1 MASATAKDVRSAL
14 FSEAWILGIG
24 FAVLAIPTLI
34 GLATKIWTRDNGAQG
49 PIVLA
54 TGAWLIWRE
63 MPALRR
69 AANPDRSALPFVVLA
84 FGCLTYIAG
93 RLTDYMT
100 IEAGGL
106 YLAGLALLEVK
117 FGAKALRRAWFPLL
131 YLAFTVPP
139 PDFLL
144 VALTAPLKQLVTFI
158 ATQGLQ
164 ATGLPIAHEGVTI
177 MVGPY
182 QLLVEDACSG
192 MNSLIGL
199 TAISLLY
206 IYLVRAASPA
216 YSILLTA
223 FVIPIAILANILR
236 IVALILITYFFGD
249 AVGQSF
255 IHMAAGIF
263 LFAMALLLVFGLDG
277 VLYPIAKR
285 WRLRA

>member
-1 MASATAKDVRSAL
+1 MASVTTKQVRSGL
-14 FSEAWILGIG
+14 FSEARVLGIG
-24 FAVLAIPTLI
+24 FAVLAVPTII

-63 MPALRR
+63 APALQR
-69 AANPDRSALPFVVLA
+69 AAKPDRSILPLAVLA
-84 FGCLTYIAG
+84 LGCLVYVAG
-93 RLTDYMT
+93 RVTDYMT

-106 YLAGLALLEVK
+106 YLAGLAVLEAK
-117 FGAKALRRAWFPLL
+117 FGARALRQAWFPLL

-144 VALTAPLKQLVTFI
+144 VEVTAPLKQLVTFI
-158 ATQGLQ
+158 ATHGLH
-164 ATGLPIAHEGVTI
+164 AVGLPIAHEGVTI
-177 MVGPY
+177 TVGPY

-216 YSILLTA
+216 YSMLLTA
-223 FVIPIAILANILR
+223 FVIPIAIVANILR
-236 IVALILITYFFGD
+236 IVALILITYYFGD

-255 IHMAAGIF
+255 IHMAAGVF

-277 VLYPIAKR
+277 VLYPITKR
-285 WRLRA
+285 WRRT

>member
-1 MASATAKDVRSAL
+1 MAIATTKSGRSDL
-14 FSEAWILGIG
+14 FSEVWVLGIG

-34 GLATKIWTRDNGAQG
+34 GLATNVWSRDNGAQG

-54 TGAWLIWRE
+54 TGAWLLWRE
-63 MPALRR
+63 APALRR
-69 AANPDRSALPFVVLA
+69 DASADRSFLPFALLA
-84 FGCLTYIAG
+84 VGCLVYVAG
-93 RLTDYMT
+93 RVTDYMT

-106 YLAGLALLEVK
+106 YLTGLAVLEAK
-117 FGAKALRRAWFPLL
+117 LGASALRNAWFPLL

-144 VALTAPLKQLVTFI
+144 VEVTAPLKQFVTFI
-158 ATQGLQ
+158 ATHGLQ
-164 ATGLPIAHEGVTI
+164 AVGLPIAHEGVTI
-177 MVGPY
+177 TIGPY

-223 FVIPIAILANILR
+223 FVVPIAIVANILR
-236 IVALILITYFFGD
+236 IVALILITYYFGD

-255 IHMAAGIF
+255 IHMAAGVF
-263 LFAMALLLVFGLDG
+263 LFAAALLLVFGLDG
-277 VLYPIAKR
+277 VLYPVFKR
-285 WRLRA
+285 WRRT

>member
-1 MASATAKDVRSAL
+1 MANATTKELRTGL
-14 FSEAWILGIG
+14 FSEAWVLGIG
-24 FAVLAIPTLI
+24 FAVLSIPTFI

-63 MPALRR
+63 MRALQRS
-69 AANPDRSALPFVVLA
+69 ANPDRSALPFALLVL
-84 FGCLTYIAG
+84 GCLIYIAG
-93 RLTDYMT
+93 RISDYMT

-106 YLAGLALLEVK
+106 YLAGVAVLEAK
-117 FGAKALRRAWFPLL
+117 FGVKALRNAWFPLL
-131 YLAFTVPP
+131 YLAFTLPP

-144 VALTAPLKQLVTFI
+144 VELTAPLKQLVTFV

-223 FVIPIAILANILR
+223 FVIPIAIVANILR
-236 IVALILITYFFGD
+236 IVALILITYYFGD

-277 VLYPIAKR
+277 VLYPIVKR
-285 WRLRA
+285 WRRT